1 LIFLTLAPVLLLRDL
16 PSFLF
21 RKSDLIAPLGKLAC
35 LLKTELVSA
44 KREVVREAEY
54 MSDKMGRRDFLGTAA
69 LAGVVAAAGR
79 AALIDSAEAAPLASE
94 DVTVK
99 SAGELANAIRTKQ
112 LSSRIVV
119 EAHLEQIAR
128 VNPKLNAIVQL
139 TADSARKEAD
149 EADAALGR
157 GEIRGPLHG
166 VPITIKDTL
175 ETIGVICTGG
185 TKGRSKYVPQADAT
199 AVARLRAA
207 GGIILGKTNVPELAG
222 AAETD
227 NLVYGRTNNP
237 YDLARTPG
245 GSSGGESAIVAACG
259 SPLGLGTDAGG
270 SIRIPAHFCGLAAIK
285 PTSGRVPR
293 TGQFPMPMGARN
305 AVFHVSLIARKV
317 DDLALALPVI
327 AGPDFRD
334 HSIVGMP
341 LLDSKAV
348 TLRGLKLA
356 FFDDDGAAT
365 PTKEISAA
373 VRDSAKAFMDAGVNV
388 EENRPPD
395 ATRAATVYHDMSR
408 GDGGA
413 GIRAFLKSIGSD
425 PISPLFERA
434 LTWYV
439 APAFTNTTEA
449 LAAFVRWDAFRNS
462 MLRFLENYDAVLSAV
477 APYPAL
483 PHGTSFEE
491 QNRRGLGYAQMYNLT
506 GWPTATVRV
515 GTSPEG
521 LPLGVQVAARPWRE
535 DIALAL
541 VRHLE
546 QTFGGWKRP
555 TAV

>member
-1 LIFLTLAPVLLLRDL
+1 
-16 PSFLF
+16 
-21 RKSDLIAPLGKLAC
+21 
-35 LLKTELVSA
+35 
-44 KREVVREAEY
+44 
-54 MSDKMGRRDFLGTAA
+54 MSDKMGRRDFLNTVA
-69 LAGVVAAAGR
+69 LAGAVAAAGR
-79 AALIDSAEAAPLASE
+79 TSLIDSAEAAPETSGDIVSKSASE
-94 DVTVK
+94 
-99 SAGELANAIRTKQ
+99 LADAIRSKK
-112 LSSRIVV
+112 LSSKDVV
-119 EAHLEQIAR
+119 EAHLAQIAR
-128 VNPKLNAIVQL
+128 VNPKLNAIIQL

-149 EADAALGR
+149 ETDAALAR
-157 GEIRGPLHG
+157 GELKGPLHG

-175 ETIGVICTGG
+175 ETTGVICTGG
-185 TKGRSKYVPQADAT
+185 TKGRANFIPKADAT

-222 AAETD
+222 AIETD

-237 YDLARTPG
+237 YDLGRTPG
-245 GSSGGESAIVAACG
+245 GSSGGEAAIVAACG

-317 DDLALALPVI
+317 EDLALALPII

-348 TLRGLKLA
+348 TLSGLKLA
-356 FFDDDGAAT
+356 YFEDDGAAA
-365 PTKEISAA
+365 PTREISAA
-373 VRDSAKAFMDAGVNV
+373 VRDAAKAFMDAGVKV
-388 EENRPPD
+388 EENRTPD
-395 ATRAATVYHDMSR
+395 AAKAATVYYDMSR

-413 GIRAFLKSIGSD
+413 GTRAFLKSIGSD
-425 PISPLFERA
+425 PISPLFEKA
-434 LTWYV
+434 LTYAV
-439 APAFTNTTEA
+439 APAMANTTEA
-449 LAAFVRWDAFRNS
+449 LAAFVRWDLFRNS
-462 MLRFLENYDAVLSAV
+462 MLRFMENYDAVLSAV
-477 APYPAL
+477 APFPAL
-483 PHGTSFEE
+483 LHGTSFEE
-491 QNRRGLGYAQMYNLT
+491 QNRRGFGYAQMYNLT

-535 DIALAL
+535 DVALAL
-541 VRHLE
+541 VQHLE
-546 QTFGGWKRP
+546 RTFGGWKMP